1 MRLIDITLLLAKF
14 ALVLCG
20 LFLSGCSEDLDGPH
34 RFKFLI
40 TANVKVDGQ
49 LKSGSSVIEVLYNKP
64 SLGGFGASKIKGAR
78 GTMPIIGL
86 GPDKAI
92 ALSFET
98 LNWDYDVN
106 APKVDR
112 NCRIDPVKFLPTS
125 VMLQEDGRFKTVPE
139 VFKELNAIPI
149 RKKFKLLNRSIAIHV
164 INSKNVESYN
174 KTYNFCDLKYVLG
187 DGYNPVSITIERTE
201 QPLKFLIDDPVPE
214 WLTNW
219 RNTCRTL
226 EDRYKN
232 SIGTGEVIIKLK
244 IKEGYKEECP
254 HVHALETEKY
264 KN

>member
-1 MRLIDITLLLAKF
+1 MRLINITLFLVKS
-14 ALVLCG
+14 ALVLCV

-40 TANVKVDGQ
+40 TANVEVDGE
-49 LKSGSSVIEVLYNKP
+49 LKYGSSVIEVLYNKP
-64 SLGGFGASKIKGAR
+64 KLGGFGASKIKGVR
-78 GTMPIIGL
+78 GTMPIIDL
-86 GPDKAI
+86 GRDKSI

-98 LNWDYDVN
+98 LKWNYDVN
-106 APKVDR
+106 APNVNR
-112 NCRIDPVKFLPTS
+112 NCRIEPVKFLPTS
-125 VMLQEDGRFKTVPE
+125 VMFKEDGRFKAVPE

-149 RKKFKLLNRSIAIHV
+149 GKKFKFLNRSIAVHI
-164 INSKNVESYN
+164 IKSKNIESYN
-174 KTYNFCDLKYVLG
+174 KIYNFCHLKYVLG
-187 DGYNPVSITIERTE
+187 DEYNPVSITIERTE

-244 IKEGYKEECP
+244 LKEGYKEECP
-254 HVHALETEKY
+254 HVPALETEKY
-264 KN
+264 KT